1 MECTLLSRVLPTMLS
16 PGETTSSTGDCLV
29 VLVSAATEVDTE
41 VLEAMEADTEV
52 LEATEVDTEA
62 DMEATGPDTVLE
74 GTALT
79 ATAWAATEV
88 LVLARASTTNYQ
100 Y

>member
-41 VLEAMEADTEV
+41 VLEATEVDTEV

>member
-1 MECTLLSRVLPTMLS
+1 MLS

-41 VLEAMEADTEV
+41 VV
-52 LEATEVDTEA
+52 EATEVDTEA

>member
-1 MECTLLSRVLPTMLS
+1 MLS

-29 VLVSAATEVDTE
+29 VLVSAATEVDTEVLEATEVDTE